1 MYGKK
6 ESPAKMSYG
15 KSPVKKKG
23 SFVSKHSAPTSPLQ
37 KKGCKKKY

>member
-15 KSPVKKKG
+15 KSPVKMKG
-23 SFVSKHSAPTSPLQ
+23 SFVSKHCTPTSPLQ

>member
-23 SFVSKHSAPTSPLQ
+23 SFVSKHGASPLQ

>member
-15 KSPVKKKG
+15 KSPVKMKG
-23 SFVSKHSAPTSPLQ
+23 SFVSKHGASPLQ
-37 KKGCKKKY
+37 KKNCKKKY